1 MLLINEYQDRGCS
14 GLQMTCIKSTLHFGD
29 QIKSKCAISST
40 LNGVKI
46 IHLSVIFLK
55 MRSWVVSLR
64 AESSGSSRTYNLK
77 TSSMKWESH
86 FLIIIGVLFYGSTA
100 FIAVYI
106 SFFLCICFC
115 GNMLLYNMSHLCKW
129 MCRYVSM
136 FSPVF
141 GGHRTTFSQK
151 YHTYFLGNRVS
162 I

>member
-1 MLLINEYQDRGCS
+1 MLLNNEYQDRGCS

-77 TSSMKWESH
+77 TSSHEMGKSLSDYNRCSLSWEYSIH
-86 FLIIIGVLFYGSTA
+86 SCLY
-100 FIAVYI
+100 
-106 SFFLCICFC
+106 FFLFV
-115 GNMLLYNMSHLCKW
+115 Y
-129 MCRYVSM
+129 M
-136 FSPVF
+136 FLWEYAP
-141 GGHRTTFSQK
+141 
-151 YHTYFLGNRVS
+151 L
-162 I
+162 